1 MATPLEGIEVI
12 PNAIANALSP
22 LYDAIVGGEKEAPWE
37 YRFGEPGYRENI
49 SGYYPAAP
57 PLGVTDP
64 YTETY
69 RSDILPRTEE
79 DFTKVIT
86 GPSGK
91 YVQGYDVGAGP
102 FAQLEQELLARH
114 DERRRQA
121 DLNIPTGYY
130 TGATIKRYG
139 DLGTL
144 EETINAP
151 RIDIYPD
158 DRTVFSGGVRQVI
171 EPSSVADALRS
182 DSAYPSQDYGPTSG
196 YLGQFPSSPA
206 LQDTTQ
212 AGYMQQGAHPW
223 SALLGALYG
232 EEIGT
237 TPHLGGVV
245 WERGDEGAWTGRP
258 PERFLDYPGDT
269 PEERVQE
276 QRDMLALQREMTG
289 YVPPTP
295 LSQIFRGDTGVGTDL
310 QFTPEEAMT
319 SNISNALIDYA
330 YDRDVQ
336 PELQAITQLAE
347 VDPTFNF
354 EKYLDPASQ
363 EVMDITTQE
372 ESFSAIQE
380 ADQQR
385 MERESRAAE
394 ASARQ
399 DRERQEKAAAD
410 ARKAEESARRSQQ
423 EHEARANRIR
433 KEASARDRQ
442 IQEDDRKA
450 IARANADA
458 ERARNKERE
467 EAAKRRQA
475 VEAARLNKLAE
486 AARKQQEAEQKRMDD
501 LLAKQMEDMM
511 RSMEEARRR
520 RYTGGTGGALMWT

>member
-1 MATPLEGIEVI
+1 MADATTNALGGYMPSTVNPYGLKTILPNINTLYPPTDPSVVDRALRGEALFTAPNQRDQGEFVIGQIQNLLNTAERELSPGGDTTIGGRLRGYLPFLPSAQEQLKMAQPILTIPREGEQAETFGYRRAAQNLISTIEGI
-12 PNAIANALSP
+12 
-22 LYDAIVGGEKEAPWE
+22 
-37 YRFGEPGYRENI
+37 
-49 SGYYPAAP
+49 
-57 PLGVTDP
+57 
-64 YTETY
+64 
-69 RSDILPRTEE
+69 
-79 DFTKVIT
+79 
-86 GPSGK
+86 
-91 YVQGYDVGAGP
+91 Q
-102 FAQLEQELLARH
+102 
-114 DERRRQA
+114 RQQQST
-121 DLNIPTGYY
+121 P
-130 TGATIKRYG
+130 
-139 DLGTL
+139 
-144 EETINAP
+144 
-151 RIDIYPD
+151 
-158 DRTVFSGGVRQVI
+158 V
-171 EPSSVADALRS
+171 
-182 DSAYPSQDYGPTSG
+182 
-196 YLGQFPSSPA
+196 

-212 AGYMQQGAHPW
+212 SGYMQQGVAPW
-223 SALLGALYG
+223 VSALATGIRPVLAAPLAGLSMMTTTHPYIGGA
-232 EEIGT
+232 IGT
-237 TPHLGGVV
+237 SPVRKIDTG
-245 WERGDEGAWTGRP
+245 EGTAYTF
-258 PERFLDYPGDT
+258 PEPYLDYPGDT
-269 PEERVQE
+269 AKERLQE
-276 QRDMLALQREMTG
+276 HITSLAIQNAITADDQ
-289 YVPPTP
+289 P
-295 LSQIFRGDTGVGTDL
+295 LTNIFRGDTGVGTDL